1 VLVADVDLAAEGG
14 SSGTRLLRLGL
25 LKDGLGCCG
34 RLAAAAA
41 ATVAAADWAGWA
53 ATAGPPGIPTGVP
66 GIITGPA
73 GFEPTT
79 VGMIGPPE
87 CNLPLQ
93 SSVTCKTVGGCI
105 GGGGGGGDGVG
116 GSFDT

>member
-1 VLVADVDLAAEGG
+1 MLVADVDLAAEGG

-79 VGMIGPPE
+79 VGIGPPE
-87 CNLPLQ
+87 CNLFLQ

-105 GGGGGGGDGVG
+105 GGGGGGGDGGG